1 MHRFSRQPVS
11 LVAAGAML
19 LGAGA
24 VGNELDVSDFENWS
38 ERNFSGQTDYT
49 ITTDD
54 DANRV
59 LVAET
64 RGNASAFYRQDRIDL
79 DATPCLSWRW
89 RISATAPDS
98 LDERSKAGDD
108 YAARVYVVKR
118 GGLAF
123 WRTKTI
129 NYVWSAS
136 QPAGQRWPNAY
147 AGDNAQM
154 WALDSGNSDAGEWVS
169 HHRDIAQDWQQAFGE
184 DIDHLDGIAIMTDGD
199 DSNSRLSAAYAD
211 LRFRARNSDGTCAA
225 GDN

>member
-1 MHRFSRQPVS
+1 MT
-11 LVAAGAML
+11 
-19 LGAGA
+19 GAGTIATSLAAALLCSTVSA
-24 VGNELDVSDFENWS
+24 VDEVNVTDFENWQ
-38 ERNFSGQTDYT
+38 ERSFSGNTEYT

-54 DANRV
+54 DAAPV
-59 LVAET
+59 LKAEA
-64 RGNASAFYRQDRIDL
+64 RGNASAFYRQARIDL

-89 RISATAPDS
+89 RVNGSAPDS

-136 QPAGQRWPNAY
+136 QAIGERWPNAY
-147 AGDNAQM
+147 AGDNARM
-154 WALDSGNSDAGEWVS
+154 WALNSGNTNAGEWVS
-169 HHRDIAQDWQQAFGE
+169 HSRDIQQDWQQAFSE

-199 DSNSRLSAAYAD
+199 DSNSRLSAAYSD
-211 LRFRARNSDGTCAA
+211 LHFSARASDGSCHLA
-225 GDN
+225 GN